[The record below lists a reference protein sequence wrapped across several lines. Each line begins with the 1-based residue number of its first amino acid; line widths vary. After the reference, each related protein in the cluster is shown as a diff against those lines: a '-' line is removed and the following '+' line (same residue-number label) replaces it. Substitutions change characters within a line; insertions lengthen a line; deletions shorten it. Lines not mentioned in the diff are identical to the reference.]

1 VTWSRVKPRQQ
12 VHGSAHAKARKQWAA
27 QHDPS
32 HLCVRCGHALGPMG
46 PGLHLDHHDYD
57 KTVYRGFSHGRPC
70 PTCRVACNVVAGAA
84 LGRARQKARR
94 RGPQPPTAL
103 PM

>member
-1 VTWSRVKPRQQ
+1 MTWQRTKPRAQ

-32 HLCVRCGHALGPMG
+32 HPCVRCGRPLGPMG
-46 PGLHLDHHDYD
+46 KWLHLDHHDLD
-57 KTVYRGFSHGRPC
+57 KRMYLGFSHA
-70 PTCRVACNVVAGAA
+70 ACNLRAAGQ
-84 LGRARQKARR
+84 LGRQRQKFG
-94 RGPQPPTAL
+94 RGGPTAL